1 MSLKQ
6 LPEIKADRRLNKAGF
21 DLRPDAVDRWE
32 PAVCAA
38 AGDAANSISIYDSIG
53 ENWEGTG
60 VTAKRISAALRSIG
74 DKDVVVNVNSP
85 GGDFFEGVAIY
96 NLLREHAGKVT
107 VRVLGVAASAASVIA
122 MAGDEILM
130 GDGSFLMI
138 HNAWAVAVGN
148 PIREFD
154 VPFGASGANISYALP
169 MQRHMAEFGSTPEQ
183 FASIASWARHNA
195 QSNPDAIFYGQP
207 ATVEEVL
214 ASPVIA
220 SPLHL
225 FEIVMPVA
233 GGCAVVVVSPER
245 ARTLRQPPVH
255 LLGAGE
261 KVTHRA
267 ISQAPT
273 LTSGPL
279 KPAMAQALKQA
290 GVGVEQMSLLSLYDC
305 YTIMVALT
313 IEDAGL
319 CAPGQFGHWL
329 KDHSLGFDG
338 SKPINT
344 HGGQLGFGQPDLAGG
359 MTHVVEA
366 VRQLRHKAGQ
376 RQIRGADLALVTGN
390 GATVSEAVALVLG
403 AD

>member
-1 MSLKQ
+1 MNRRSMAAIAGIGELKPSRKTQ
-6 LPEIKADRRLNKAGF
+6 GATTLDFIAQTVRLAVADAGLDKDAIDGLLVGPQVGETPQHVPATVAEYLGIAPRMANVV
-21 DLRPDAVDRWE
+21 DLGGASGPGMVWRAAAAIAAGMCDAV
-32 PAVCAA
+32 VCVLANTREDEAA
-38 AGDAANSISIYDSIG
+38 
-53 ENWEGTG
+53 
-60 VTAKRISAALRSIG
+60 K
-74 DKDVVVNVNSP
+74 SP
-85 GGDFFEGVAIY
+85 
-96 NLLREHAGKVT
+96 NR
-107 VRVLGVAASAASVIA
+107 
-122 MAGDEILM
+122 
-130 GDGSFLMI
+130 
-138 HNAWAVAVGN
+138 N

-245 ARTLRQPPVH
+245 ARSLRQPPVH

-338 SKPINT
+338 SKPLNT

-366 VRQLRHKAGQ
+366 VRQLRHAAGP

-403 AD
+403 ADT